1 MYFLSY
7 ILFVL
12 CSAARHVVGLVIIV
26 LVIDEFVF
34 SLMGELTSEQ
44 VDKERGWRV
53 DEEMGLAGKHE
64 PVLLWIRIE
73 VLE

>member
-12 CSAARHVVGLVIIV
+12 CSAARHVVGLVLIV
-26 LVIDEFVF
+26 LVIDGFVF

-44 VDKERGWRV
+44 VDKERG
-53 DEEMGLAGKHE
+53 
-64 PVLLWIRIE
+64 
-73 VLE
+73 